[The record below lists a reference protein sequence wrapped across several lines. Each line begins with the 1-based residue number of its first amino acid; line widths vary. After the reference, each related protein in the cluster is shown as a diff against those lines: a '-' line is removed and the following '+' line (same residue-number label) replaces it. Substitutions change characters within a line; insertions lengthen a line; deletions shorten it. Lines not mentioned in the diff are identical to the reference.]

1 VKSPAIITLALP
13 AIGKNETTVD
23 VIMRD
28 DAVSMKFT
36 DARSALDAALLARE
50 ALAVFAV
57 QVEQDKLQAR
67 EEAQASQPPA
77 MTEPS
82 GDSFLHE
89 SFLQPAPRADCQDDG
104 SLPVGPH
111 EKDDFAETEL
121 GRIATPGGIAN
132 EAVESALQVD
142 ETAFAQLAEA
152 LQGVFTPPVSD
163 LATAPP
169 ALTPEQLQEQRA
181 EFMCLSARNQAATA
195 LKLKERNCAAEDI
208 VAITNLMHG
217 ANVNL
222 AEARKLGPPPAV
234 DFDGALCLVR
244 EAWNTLHRW
253 ALELQPAP
261 PPAFFVA
268 MKGFDALTD

>member
-152 LQGVFTPPVSD
+152 LQDAFAQGAVP
-163 LATAPP
+163 APAP
-169 ALTPEQLQEQRA
+169 APAGGALTAAQLDEQRA
-181 EFMCLSARNQAATA
+181 EFLCCGARELAAKALKMTKTSPPDFNSIARLLEAAAT
-195 LKLKERNCAAEDI
+195 
-208 VAITNLMHG
+208 NLRD
-217 ANVNL
+217 
-222 AEARKLGPPPAV
+222 AEALGPPPAV
-234 DFDGALCLVR
+234 DVAGARELVR
-244 EAWNTLHRW
+244 SVSEQIRTWWSLLPVDQYPN
-253 ALELQPAP
+253 P
-261 PPAFFVA
+261 PPGFF
-268 MKGFDALTD
+268 GALTD